1 MALYMLKLFVFTSM
15 HFIIRSICIMV
26 RTKEEEIHSSTVE
39 VVIIYCETEELVY
52 ACGTETIARCLHFL
66 LL

>member
-1 MALYMLKLFVFTSM
+1 
-15 HFIIRSICIMV
+15 MV